1 MTTTSP
7 NEALAAAG
15 IAPDRHGRERFRAL
29 SDGERGFYR
38 WILRRLAAGGPPRPD
53 ELADAAS
60 EFELELEAALARL
73 RRQDLVHHDPAT
85 GAILVAYP
93 FSGRETA
100 HRVRFD
106 GREVYAMCA
115 LDALGIAPMLGE
127 PITIAS
133 RDPLT
138 GEEIEVALEPEGRG
152 SSQPEDAVVVSG
164 TTGSADSCDACCPVL
179 NFFASTTNAKRWLA
193 AHPDVRGM
201 VISLPD
207 AIVAGRTVFGDLLV
221 EA

>member
-1 MTTTSP
+1 MTA
-7 NEALAAAG
+7 NDLLAAAA
-15 IAPDRHGRERFRAL
+15 ISPERRGRRRVRAL
-29 SDGERGFYR
+29 TDAERGLYR
-38 WILRRLAAGGPPRPD
+38 WFLRRFAAGGSPAPD

-60 EFELELEAALARL
+60 EFELEVEPALDRL
-73 RRQDLVHHDPAT
+73 QSADLVHHDPAT

-93 FSGRETA
+93 FSGRQTA
-100 HRVRFD
+100 HRVRIE

-138 GEEIEVALEPEGRG
+138 GKNIEVALEPDGRG
-152 SSQPEDAVVVSG
+152 SWEPANAVLVSG
-164 TTGSADSCDACCPVL
+164 TAGGSASCDACCPVL
-179 NFFASTTNAKRWLA
+179 NFFASAQNAERWLA
-193 AHPDVRGM
+193 VHASVRG
-201 VISLPD
+201 VVVSLPD
-207 AIVAGRTVFGDLLV
+207 AIVAGRTVFGDLLD

>member
-15 IAPDRHGRERFRAL
+15 IAPHRRGRERFRAL
-29 SDGERGFYR
+29 TDDERGFYR
-38 WILRRLAAGGPPRPD
+38 WILRRFAAGGPPGPD

-60 EFELELEAALARL
+60 EFELEVEPSLARL

-93 FSGRETA
+93 FAGRETA

-138 GEEIEVALEPEGRG
+138 GEEIEVALEPEGGG
-152 SSQPEDAVVVSG
+152 SSRPEDTVVVSG
-164 TTGSADSCDACCPVL
+164 TMGSADSCDACCPVL
-179 NFFASTTNAKRWLA
+179 NFFASATNAERWLA
-193 AHPDVRGM
+193 AHPDVRGV